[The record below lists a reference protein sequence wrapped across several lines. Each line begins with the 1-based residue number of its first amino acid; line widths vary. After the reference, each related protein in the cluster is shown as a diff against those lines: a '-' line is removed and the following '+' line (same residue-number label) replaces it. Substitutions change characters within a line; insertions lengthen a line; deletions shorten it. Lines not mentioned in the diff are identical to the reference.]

1 MMSPKSL
8 HYAFLLLPQ
17 FSNLCLA
24 NAMEPLRAANH
35 FAGTRLYDWSLVS
48 LDGAAVTTSSGMSIA
63 TDSTLSDLAAADIL
77 FVVAGYDYRR
87 QTSRVLKSELRR
99 FARSGCVLAGLDT
112 GSYLLAAAGLLNGQR
127 ATIHWQELEA
137 FTEEFLEVDVVPD
150 RYVMEKKRITAGGA
164 TTTLDLMLRII
175 ARDYG
180 EAQALDVAGVLIYDQ
195 HLTAADPQT
204 GLALRGAGRLTSKL
218 VTTIAL
224 MQETIEAPL
233 PLGELSRKAGA
244 SQRELQRLFRN
255 QLQTTPHR
263 YYLHLRLSVA
273 RGLLLETTKDLSEI
287 AARSG
292 FSSAA
297 TLSHA
302 YVRHFGQ
309 APAMTRR
316 LKSLPTSRGYG

>member
-1 MMSPKSL
+1 MPDKPL

-24 NAMEPLRAANH
+24 NAVEPLRAANH

-48 LDGAAVTTSSGMSIA
+48 PDGAAVTTSSGLTIA
-63 TDSTLSDLAAADIL
+63 VDSALGALAPPDML

-87 QTSRVLKSELRR
+87 LTSRVLKGELRR
-99 FARSGCVLAGLDT
+99 FARSGCILAGLDT

-137 FTEEFLEVDVVPD
+137 FAEEFLEVEVVPD
-150 RYVMEKKRITAGGA
+150 RYIMDKKRITAGGA

-195 HLTAADPQT
+195 HLTAQDPQT
-204 GLALRGAGRLTSKL
+204 GLALRGAGRLTPKL
-218 VTTIAL
+218 VETIAL
-224 MQETIEAPL
+224 MQDTIENPL
-233 PLGELSRKAGA
+233 PLGQLARKVGT
-244 SQRELQRLFRN
+244 SQRELQRLFRR

-273 RGLLLETTKDLSEI
+273 RGLLTETAMGLSEI

-309 APAMTRR
+309 APAVSRR
-316 LKSLPTSRGYG
+316 LKSPPTSRGHG

>member
-1 MMSPKSL
+1 MSLPGPL

-48 LDGAAVTTSSGMSIA
+48 LEGGAVTTSSGMKIA
-63 TDSTLSDLAAADIL
+63 TDRAIRDLDAPDML

-87 QTSRVLKSELRR
+87 LTSQALKSQLRR

-112 GSYLLAAAGLLNGQR
+112 GSYLLAAAGLLNDHR

-137 FTEEFLEVDVVPD
+137 FTEEFLDVEVVPD
-150 RYVMEKKRITAGGA
+150 RYVMDRRRVTAGGA
-164 TTTLDLMLRII
+164 TTTLDLMLKII

-195 HLTAADPQT
+195 HLTAEAPQT
-204 GLALRGAGRLTSKL
+204 GLALRGAGRLTAKL
-218 VTTIAL
+218 VTSIAL
-224 MQETIEAPL
+224 MQETIEEPL
-233 PLGELSRKAGA
+233 PLGELARKVGT
-244 SQRELQRLFRN
+244 SQRELQRLFRT

-273 RGLLLETTKDLSEI
+273 RGLLLETAKNLSEI

-309 APAMTRR
+309 APAVTRR
-316 LKSLPTSRGYG
+316 LKFPPTSRGYD